1 MEEVTYIILTIT
13 KVREE
18 MNKKM
23 SVFCANAFVTFVQ
36 QRNFKVHMYHISLFD
51 VEEVVWT

>member
-23 SVFCANAFVTFVQ
+23 SVFCANAFMQ
-36 QRNFKVHMYHISLFD
+36 KRNFKVRMYHISLFD

>member
-1 MEEVTYIILTIT
+1 MEEVTYIILTIA
-13 KVREE
+13 KVRQV

-23 SVFCANAFVTFVQ
+23 SVFCANAFMQ
-36 QRNFKVHMYHISLFD
+36 KGNFKVRMYHISLFD